1 MSVVAGIK
9 IKTKAPKAKN
19 PAFFD
24 EKYTGAEPL
33 WPADAGSWTEEK
45 FDSHLRKSFYYYNYY
60 YTVKTSRKH
69 LNEWLRKSGLFTKDE
84 VRAWEKVGDKYVP
97 MTACSLIMAHDVG
110 MPLAERHLEFIKSTV
125 RNLLLKHKDDVV
137 EQDVVDV
144 GSVEP
149 VTKVSIQDRL
159 AEKTSENIG
168 EMEGQF
174 DCAIKGEKSDWRPH
188 DFLVARNVP
197 QAQLAKYER
206 VFQARREEIAAA
218 QSKQDAQ
225 LTEAYKHYKAADYKR
240 VLAWL
245 DALLAAIEQYRG
257 IKKATKKARTKKAPT
272 KQKLVSKLKYAV
284 EDKALKVVSINPM
297 DIIGSTE
304 LWIYNMKTRK
314 IGKYVAAE
322 FKTLSIKGSS
332 IENYDEIRSVS
343 KTVRKPE
350 EKLKEFAKAGKV
362 QLRKFLTEIKAVE
375 TRLNGRINTDI
386 LLLKAS

>member
-24 EKYTGAEPL
+24 EKYTGSEPL
-33 WPADAGSWTEEK
+33 WPKDANTWSQEQ

-60 YTVKTSRKH
+60 YTVKSSRKN
-69 LNEWLRKSGLFTKDE
+69 LNEWLRKSGLFSKDE
-84 VRAWEKVGDKYVP
+84 VRAWEKVSDKYVP
-97 MTACSLIMAHDVG
+97 MTACSLIMAHGVG
-110 MPLAERHLEFIKSTV
+110 MPLNERHLKFLGETV
-125 RNLLLKHKDDVV
+125 RNLIVKHRDDVV
-137 EQDVVDV
+137 EQEIATDAV
-144 GSVEP
+144 VEP
-149 VTKVSIQDRL
+149 VAKVSIQDRL

-174 DCAIKGEKSDWRPH
+174 DCAIKGMKSDWRPH

-206 VFQARREEIAAA
+206 VFQARRDEIVLA

-225 LTEAYKHYKAADYKR
+225 LTEAYKHYKAADFKR
-240 VLAWL
+240 VISWL
-245 DALLAAIEQYRG
+245 DVLLAAIEQYRG
-257 IKKATKKARTKKAPT
+257 IKKATKKARAKKAPT
-272 KQKLVSKLKYAV
+272 KQKLISKLKYAV

-297 DIIGSTE
+297 DIIGCTE
-304 LWIYNMKTRK
+304 LWVYNTKTRK

-332 IENYDEIRSVS
+332 IENYDEVRSVS

-362 QLRKFLTEIKAVE
+362 QLRKFLSEIKAVE
-375 TRLNGRINTDI
+375 TRLNGRINEDV
-386 LLLKAS
+386 LLLKVS

>member
-24 EKYTGAEPL
+24 EKYTGGEPL
-33 WPADAGSWTEEK
+33 WPADAASWPKEQ
-45 FDSHLRKSFYYYNYY
+45 FDSQLRRSFYYYNYY
-60 YTVKTSRKH
+60 YTVKTTRKH
-69 LNEWLRKSGLFTKDE
+69 LNEWLKKSGLFTKDE
-84 VRAWEKVGDKYVP
+84 IRSWEKVSDKHVP
-97 MTACSLIMAHDVG
+97 MTACSLIMAHGVG
-110 MPLAERHLEFIKSTV
+110 MPLNERHLEFLSSTV
-125 RNLLLKHKDDVV
+125 RDLIVKHRDDIV
-137 EQDVVDV
+137 EQE
-144 GSVEP
+144 SIEATALEP
-149 VTKVSIQDRL
+149 VVKMSIQDRL

-174 DCAIKGEKSDWRPH
+174 DCAIKGVKSDWRPH

-206 VFQARREEIAAA
+206 VFQARRDEIVLA

-225 LTEAYKHYKAADYKR
+225 LTEAYKHYKAADFKR
-240 VLAWL
+240 VIAWL
-245 DALLAAIEQYRG
+245 DVLLAAIEQYRG
-257 IKKATKKARTKKAPT
+257 IKKATKKARAKKAPT
-272 KQKLVSKLKYAV
+272 KQKLISKLKYAV

-297 DIIGSTE
+297 DIIGSSE
-304 LWIYNMKTRK
+304 LWVYNTKTRK

-332 IENYDEIRSVS
+332 IENYDEVRSVG
-343 KTVRKPE
+343 KTLRKPE
-350 EKLKEFAKAGKV
+350 EKLKEFAKAGKI

-375 TRLNGRINTDI
+375 TKLNGRINTDI
-386 LLLKAS
+386 LLLKVS

>member
-9 IKTKAPKAKN
+9 IKNKPVKTKN

-24 EKYTGAEPL
+24 EKYTGGEPL
-33 WPADAGSWTEEK
+33 WPKDANTWSQEQ

-60 YTVKTSRKH
+60 YTVKSSRKH
-69 LNEWLRKSGLFTKDE
+69 LNEWLRKSGLFSKDE
-84 VRAWEKVGDKYVP
+84 VRAWEKVSDKYVP
-97 MTACSLIMAHDVG
+97 MTACSLIMAHGVG
-110 MPLAERHLEFIKSTV
+110 MPLNERHLQFLGETV
-125 RNLLLKHKDDVV
+125 RNLIVKHRDDVV
-137 EQDVVDV
+137 EQETATDAV
-144 GSVEP
+144 VEP
-149 VTKVSIQDRL
+149 VAKVSIQDRL

-174 DCAIKGEKSDWRPH
+174 DCAIKGMKSDWRPH

-206 VFQARREEIAAA
+206 VFQARRDEIVLA
-218 QSKQDAQ
+218 QSKQDSQ
-225 LTEAYKHYKAADYKR
+225 LTEAYKHYKAADFKR
-240 VLAWL
+240 VISWL
-245 DALLAAIEQYRG
+245 DVLLAAIEQYRG
-257 IKKATKKARTKKAPT
+257 IKKATKKARAKKAPT
-272 KQKLVSKLKYAV
+272 KQKLISKLKYAV

-297 DIIGSTE
+297 DIIGCTE
-304 LWIYNMKTRK
+304 LWVYNTKTRK

-332 IENYDEIRSVS
+332 IENYDEVRSVS

-362 QLRKFLTEIKAVE
+362 QLRKFLSEIKAVE
-375 TRLNGRINTDI
+375 TRLNGRISEDV
-386 LLLKAS
+386 LLLKVS

>member
-33 WPADAGSWTEEK
+33 WPADAGSWTQEK

-137 EQDVVDV
+137 EQDVADV
-144 GSVEP
+144 SSAEP
-149 VTKVSIQDRL
+149 VAKVSIQDRL